1 MFENSNKEAVREI
14 ARESMRAHRL
24 RNLTAILGITLTTL
38 LITMVCTV
46 GISFYDTI
54 NRGTDITPG
63 PLADGEIKAELENMR
78 KSGICLRWS
87 GRRM

>member
-38 LITMVCTV
+38 LITMV
-46 GISFYDTI
+46 Y
-54 NRGTDITPG
+54 
-63 PLADGEIKAELENMR
+63 
-78 KSGICLRWS
+78 
-87 GRRM
+87 GRDQLL